1 MRISAFWRVLA
12 AQGLSSFGTSMSAVA
27 LGFMVFKLTGSVAHM
42 GGVMAV
48 TTFPL
53 IVTSWIGGA
62 VLDRFSSKQVM
73 VAADLARA
81 ALIFLMPFLAEAAT
95 SLIYVIAGLI
105 GVCSAFFTPGQIKLV
120 AELVDPDHLVKAN
133 SYVSV
138 SQTGAELAGYLAA
151 GVVVTVAGY
160 APAFFTDAGSYVLS
174 AILLL
179 GLPSPQPR
187 EGAPASVLA
196 LVRES
201 PAVFMRLWRR
211 PALRTNLLFGVFA
224 LLIFMTAVPNAYG
237 LALEVFD
244 QGAAGV
250 AALEVAISCGLV
262 VGGIIMSRLA
272 LKRDKN
278 TYVFAAF
285 LAVAVC
291 FVGIYLS
298 KFFWLSIALMG
309 LAGVANVA
317 MFVPSITMFQQASAE
332 GDRGR
337 MIALRSGFGQMGS
350 TGGLLL
356 GGVLG
361 EALGIARTFLVGS
374 LALVALS
381 LIIYLPYRLRAS
393 ARARA
398 AWTAA
403 AEQAILEEETR

>member
-1 MRISAFWRVLA
+1 MRIGAFWRVLA
-12 AQGLSSFGTSMSAVA
+12 AQGLSSFGSSMSTVA

-81 ALIFLMPFLAEAAT
+81 VLIFLMPFLAEAAT

-105 GVCSAFFTPGQIKLV
+105 GVCSAFFNPGQIKLV
-120 AELVDPDHLVKAN
+120 AELVDSDSLVKAN

-160 APAFFTDAGSYVLS
+160 PPAFFTDAGSYVLS
-174 AILLL
+174 AILLF
-179 GLPSPQPR
+179 GLPRPQPR
-187 EGAPASVLA
+187 EGVPASVLA

-201 PAVFMRLWRR
+201 PAVFMRLWRH

-224 LLIFMTAVPNAYG
+224 LLIFMTAVPNAYA

-278 TYVFAAF
+278 TYVFASF

-291 FVGIYLS
+291 FAGIYLS

-317 MFVPSITMFQQASAE
+317 MFVPSITMFQQASTE

-337 MIALRSGFGQMGS
+337 MIAVRAGFGQMGS

-356 GGVLG
+356 GGILG
-361 EALGIARTFLVGS
+361 EELGIARMFLVGS
-374 LALVALS
+374 LALLALS
-381 LIIYLPYRLRAS
+381 LIIYLPYKLGAGGRAQ
-393 ARARA
+393 A

-403 AEQAILEEETR
+403 AEQAILEEDTR